1 MAKTKFKNLEAEM
14 VRNEF
19 NAETIAEKLGVTLNT
34 ARRKLSGDIGITL
47 AEAKEIQSLFETD
60 FTIDFLFAE

>member
-1 MAKTKFKNLEAEM
+1 MAKFKNLEEEM
-14 VRNEF
+14 VRNGLQYK
-19 NAETIAEKLGVTLNT
+19 NIAEKLGVSLNT

-47 AEAKEIQSLFETD
+47 TEAKKIQSLFNTD